1 MIDTITKYSFQDAFH
16 KMGRKDQF
24 SYEGLDALFD
34 YFEMLEEDT
43 DQQIELDVIAI
54 CCEYSEYENLK
65 EFKNDYYG
73 TYGDECFCIEDIEE
87 KTSVITIPNSKG
99 FIIRQF

>member
-1 MIDTITKYSFQDAFH
+1 MIDTITKSSFQDAFH
-16 KMGRKDQF
+16 EMGRGDQF
-24 SYEGLDALFD
+24 SYKGLIALFD

-65 EFKNDYYG
+65 DFQDN
-73 TYGDECFCIEDIEE
+73 YGDEYESLEDIENNTTLIKIE
-87 KTSVITIPNSKG
+87 DTER
-99 FIIRQF
+99 FIVDQF

>member
-1 MIDTITKYSFQDAFH
+1 MIDTITKHSFQDAFH
-16 KMGRKDQF
+16 KMGREDQF
-24 SYEGLDALFD
+24 SYKGLDALFD

-65 EFKNDYYG
+65 DFQDN
-73 TYGDECFCIEDIEE
+73 YGDEYESLEDIENNTTLIKIE
-87 KTSVITIPNSKG
+87 DEEG
-99 FIIRQF
+99 FIIQQF

>member
-1 MIDTITKYSFQDAFH
+1 MIDTITKHSFQDAFH
-16 KMGRKDQF
+16 KMGREDQF
-24 SYEGLDALFD
+24 SYKGLDALFD

-65 EFKNDYYG
+65 DFQDN
-73 TYGDECFCIEDIEE
+73 YGDEYESLEDIENNTTLIKIE
-87 KTSVITIPNSKG
+87 DTEG
-99 FIIRQF
+99 FIVQQF

>member
-54 CCEYSEYENLK
+54 CCEYSEYDSLK
-65 EFKNDYYG
+65 DFQNDYGNEY
-73 TYGDECFCIEDIEE
+73 ESLEDIENNTTLIKIE
-87 KTSVITIPNSKG
+87 DEEG
-99 FIIRQF
+99 FIVQQF

>member
-43 DQQIELDVIAI
+43 DQKIEFDVIAI

-65 EFKNDYYG
+65 DFQDN
-73 TYGDECFCIEDIEE
+73 YGDEYESLEDIENNTTLIKIE
-87 KTSVITIPNSKG
+87 DTEG
-99 FIIRQF
+99 FIVQQF

>member
-1 MIDTITKYSFQDAFH
+1 MIDTITKYSFQNAFH
-16 KMGRKDQF
+16 KMGRGEQF

-65 EFKNDYYG
+65 DFQDN
-73 TYGDECFCIEDIEE
+73 YGDEYESLEDIENNTTLIKIE
-87 KTSVITIPNSKG
+87 DTEG
-99 FIIRQF
+99 FIVQQF

>member
-54 CCEYSEYENLK
+54 CCEYSEYDSLK
-65 EFKNDYYG
+65 DFQND
-73 TYGDECFCIEDIEE
+73 YGDEYESLEDIENNTTLIKIE
-87 KTSVITIPNSKG
+87 DEEG
-99 FIIRQF
+99 FIIQQF

>member
-16 KMGRKDQF
+16 KMGRGEQF

-65 EFKNDYYG
+65 DFQDN
-73 TYGDECFCIEDIEE
+73 YGDEYESLEDIENNTTLIKIE
-87 KTSVITIPNSKG
+87 DTEG
-99 FIIRQF
+99 FIVQQF

>member
-65 EFKNDYYG
+65 DFQDN
-73 TYGDECFCIEDIEE
+73 YGDEYESLEDIENNTTLIKIE
-87 KTSVITIPNSKG
+87 DTEG
-99 FIIRQF
+99 FIVQQF

>member
-24 SYEGLDALFD
+24 SYKGLDALFD

-54 CCEYSEYENLK
+54 CCEYSEYDSLK
-65 EFKNDYYG
+65 DFQND
-73 TYGDECFCIEDIEE
+73 YGDEYESLEDIENNTTLIKIE
-87 KTSVITIPNSKG
+87 DTEG
-99 FIIRQF
+99 FIVQQF

>member
-16 KMGRKDQF
+16 KMGREDQF
-24 SYEGLDALFD
+24 SYKGLDALFD

-43 DQQIELDVIAI
+43 DQKIELDVIAI

-65 EFKNDYYG
+65 DFQDN
-73 TYGDECFCIEDIEE
+73 YGDEYESLEDIENNTTLIKIE
-87 KTSVITIPNSKG
+87 DTEG
-99 FIIRQF
+99 FIVQQF

>member
-24 SYEGLDALFD
+24 SYKGLDALFD

-65 EFKNDYYG
+65 DFQDN
-73 TYGDECFCIEDIEE
+73 YGDEYESLEDIENNTTLIKIE
-87 KTSVITIPNSKG
+87 DTEG
-99 FIIRQF
+99 FIVQQF

>member
-16 KMGRKDQF
+16 KMGREDQF

-65 EFKNDYYG
+65 DFQDN
-73 TYGDECFCIEDIEE
+73 YGDEYESLEDIENNTTLIKIE
-87 KTSVITIPNSKG
+87 DTEG
-99 FIIRQF
+99 FIVQQF

>member
-65 EFKNDYYG
+65 DFQDN
-73 TYGDECFCIEDIEE
+73 YGDEYESLEDIENNTTLIKIE
-87 KTSVITIPNSKG
+87 DEEG
-99 FIIRQF
+99 FIIQQF

>member
-54 CCEYSEYENLK
+54 CCEYSEYDSLK
-65 EFKNDYYG
+65 DFQND
-73 TYGDECFCIEDIEE
+73 YGDEYESLEDIENNTTLIKIE
-87 KTSVITIPNSKG
+87 DTEG
-99 FIIRQF
+99 FIVQQF

>member
-34 YFEMLEEDT
+34 YFEMLEENT
-43 DQQIELDVIAI
+43 DRQIELDVIAI

-65 EFKNDYYG
+65 EFQND
-73 TYGDECFCIEDIEE
+73 YGDEYESLEDIE
-87 KTSVITIPNSKG
+87 NSTTLIKIEDEEG
-99 FIIRQF
+99 FIIQQF

>member
-1 MIDTITKYSFQDAFH
+1 MIDTITKHSFQDAFH

-24 SYEGLDALFD
+24 SYKGLDALFD

-65 EFKNDYYG
+65 DFQDN
-73 TYGDECFCIEDIEE
+73 YGDEYESLEDIENNTTLIKIE
-87 KTSVITIPNSKG
+87 DTEG
-99 FIIRQF
+99 FIVQQF